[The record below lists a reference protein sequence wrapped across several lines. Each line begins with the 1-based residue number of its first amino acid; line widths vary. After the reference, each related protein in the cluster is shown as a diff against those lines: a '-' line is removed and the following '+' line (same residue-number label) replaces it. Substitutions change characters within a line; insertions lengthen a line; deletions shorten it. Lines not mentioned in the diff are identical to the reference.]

1 MGAESRLRDLGL
13 VLPRAV
19 QLPPGVELPFSWV
32 RVHGRRALVVGHGPL
47 AEDGTPAGPFGSVPA
62 DVSAADA
69 THSARLTALAVLAG
83 VRRAVGDLNR
93 IDAWLTVTGF
103 VNAEPGYEQTTAV
116 LNGFS
121 EVVLDVFGPD
131 IGGHARTAI
140 GVAALPLDLPV
151 VVAAEL
157 ELA

>member
-1 MGAESRLRDLGL
+1 MGAESRLRELGL

-19 QLPPGVELPFSWV
+19 QLPPGMELPFSWV
-32 RVHGRRALVVGHGPL
+32 RVHGRRVLVSGHWPL

-62 DVSAADA
+62 EVSAADA

-83 VRRAVGDLNR
+83 VRRAVGDLDR
-93 IDAWLTVTGF
+93 IGAWLTVTGF
-103 VNAEPGYEQTTAV
+103 VNAEPGYDRTTAV
-116 LNGFS
+116 INGFS
-121 EVVLDVFGPD
+121 EVVLEIFGPEVGD
-131 IGGHARTAI
+131 HARTAI
-140 GVAALPLDLPV
+140 GVAALPLNLPV

>member
-1 MGAESRLRDLGL
+1 VIWGWCCPAPSSCRRGWSCRSAGYACTAAECSCPDT
-13 VLPRAV
+13 
-19 QLPPGVELPFSWV
+19 
-32 RVHGRRALVVGHGPL
+32 
-47 AEDGTPAGPFGSVPA
+47 GTPAGPFGSVPA

-83 VRRAVGDLNR
+83 VRRAVGDLDR
-93 IDAWLTVTGF
+93 IGAWLTVTGF
-103 VNAEPGYEQTTAV
+103 VNAEPGYDQTTAV

-131 IGGHARTAI
+131 VGDHARTAI
-140 GVAALPLDLPV
+140 GVAALPLNLPV

>member
-1 MGAESRLRDLGL
+1 MDAESRLRDLGL

-32 RVHGRRALVVGHGPL
+32 RVHGRRVLVSGHGPL
-47 AEDGTPAGPFGSVPA
+47 AEDGTPA
-62 DVSAADA
+62 
-69 THSARLTALAVLAG
+69 
-83 VRRAVGDLNR
+83 
-93 IDAWLTVTGF
+93 
-103 VNAEPGYEQTTAV
+103 EPGYDQTTAV

-131 IGGHARTAI
+131 VGDHARTAI
-140 GVAALPLDLPV
+140 GVAALPLNLPV

-157 ELA
+157 ELS

>member
-1 MGAESRLRDLGL
+1 MMEGRPFRRRPSREHFQAPPRSFL
-13 VLPRAV
+13 VLGGGPAI
-19 QLPPGVELPFSWV
+19 
-32 RVHGRRALVVGHGPL
+32 HGRRVLVSGHGPL
-47 AEDGTPAGPFGSVPA
+47 AEDGTPAGPFGSVPVA
-62 DVSAADA
+62 A

-83 VRRAVGDLNR
+83 VRRAVGDLDR
-93 IDAWLTVTGF
+93 IGAWLTVRGF

>member
-13 VLPRAV
+13 VLPHAV
-19 QLPPGVELPFSWV
+19 QLPPGMELPFSWV
-32 RVHGRRALVVGHGPL
+32 RVHGRRVLVSGHGPL

-83 VRRAVGDLNR
+83 VRRAVGDLDR
-93 IDAWLTVTGF
+93 IGAWLTVTGF
-103 VNAEPGYEQTTAV
+103 VNAEPGYDRTTAV

-121 EVVLDVFGPD
+121 ELVLDVFGPD
-131 IGGHARTAI
+131 VGDHARTAI
-140 GVAALPLDLPV
+140 GVAALPLNLPV